1 MTLLDAIKTKNWHTA
16 NRLVANLLEA
26 KLSEAFDR
34 ERRLLGQALLE
45 MNADPMPVNWN
56 KGWQWPWQIGGG
68 GSETPYLVNG
78 KWKLY
83 VWNAKERKHYV
94 YDFASDTFEND

>member
-56 KGWQWPWQIGGG
+56 KGG
-68 GSETPYLVNG
+68 NG
-78 KWKLY
+78 HGKLAG
-83 VWNAKERKHYV
+83 VVLKLPIW
-94 YDFASDTFEND
+94 